1 MNNELIIEGLYE
13 DFLDEA
19 EQSGNL
25 PMYTEQQIHEEVMT
39 RFFGQPSQLEFYL

>member
-13 DFLDEA
+13 DFMDEA

-25 PMYTEQQIHEEVMT
+25 PMYTESEIKEIVME
-39 RFFGQPSQLEFYL
+39 RFYAIT

>member
-1 MNNELIIEGLYE
+1 MDNDLIIEGLYE

-25 PMYTEQQIHEEVMT
+25 PMYTEAEIREIVME
-39 RFFGQPSQLEFYL
+39 RFYAIT